1 MYLYINY
8 FIIRPNRELLIEQK
22 ERESEEK
29 RIKNL
34 AIMKEKQAEQTEM
47 RRQEVANKAVSQ
59 MYNYLSFFIT
69 YSQYQT
75 VL

>member
-1 MYLYINY
+1 MYLYIN
-8 FIIRPNRELLIEQK
+8 FIINRELLIEQK